1 MTVIF
6 RQQDIIDGTMCEID
20 CQDISLSVKCF
31 KSLRQR
37 SEVKAKVHRLSL
49 WSYKNTSTSTDLN
62 TIYVRYKT
70 FITKKVYT
78 KINK

>member
-6 RQQDIIDGTMCEID
+6 RQQDIIDGTVCEID

-37 SEVKAKVHRLSL
+37 SEVKAKVHRLSTNSL
-49 WSYKNTSTSTDLN
+49 SL
-62 TIYVRYKT
+62 
-70 FITKKVYT
+70 
-78 KINK
+78 